1 MSDGSVNEIWNKA
14 LLAYNAG
21 NINNAIGMLNTIAQA
36 DARLSFNLA
45 CLYIQKNNYSA
56 ALSLLKNALKMDN
69 SLSIAY
75 FQRAY
80 IRYHQGNFDS
90 AYKNYAK
97 TIVVSHYPVI
107 FSSWEMHHKSIL
119 VLKDWI

>member
-1 MSDGSVNEIWNKA
+1 MADGSVNELWNQA
-14 LLAYNAG
+14 LSAYKGG
-21 NINNAIGMLNTIAQA
+21 NINSAMSMFNSIAQA

-45 CLYIQKNNYSA
+45 CLYIQKKNYST

-97 TIVVSHYPVI
+97 TIVVSYY
-107 FSSWEMHHKSIL
+107 S
-119 VLKDWI
+119 